1 VNRPRRAV
9 VSLLLALTMFTV
21 MPVPVTSTIRAD
33 RPTARSAI
41 VWLPVIGAL
50 LGALAAMVLYA
61 VHTLAVG
68 PIGDYLAST
77 LGISVLAVVTRCL
90 HLDGLADTADGLGSR
105 AAPARALAIMR
116 RSDIGPFGVV
126 TLLLVVMIQISALA
140 QCMHRDVGFGM
151 LAILLAAITGRLAVV
166 MACGRHVPSARPDG
180 FGALVAASLSRVTG
194 WIWSALVL
202 GLAWLI
208 GNAAG
213 GVPEGILVVCAVL
226 AGLVV
231 AVILRAVTV
240 RRFGGVTGDVFGS
253 LLETATTVVLV
264 VLALAG

>member
-1 VNRPRRAV
+1 V
-9 VSLLLALTMFTV
+9 VSLLLALTMFTIT
-21 MPVPVTSTIRAD
+21 PVPVTATIRAD
-33 RPTARSAI
+33 RATARSAI
-41 VWLPVIGAL
+41 VWLPVIGAV
-50 LGALAAMVLYA
+50 LGALAAVILYA
-61 VHTLAVG
+61 VHSLAIG
-68 PIGDYLAST
+68 PIGDYLAAT

-126 TLLLVVMIQISALA
+126 TLLLVVMVQISALA
-140 QCMHRDVGFGM
+140 QCMHRDAGFGM
-151 LAILLAAITGRLAVV
+151 IAVLLAAVTGRLAVV
-166 MACGRHVPSARPDG
+166 LACGKQVPSARPDG

-194 WIWSALVL
+194 WTWSALVL
-202 GLAWLI
+202 GLAWLA

-213 GVPEGILVVCAVL
+213 GVREGLLLICATL
-226 AGLVV
+226 AGLLV
-231 AVILRAVTV
+231 ATIMRAITV

-264 VLALAG
+264 VLALA